1 MSTNLHLVNTIQ
13 FSEAAQFKL
22 RNGVYTK
29 APYGTKDYKEFWDE
43 QDKRCLE
50 GYSVGGV
57 RITGRHYFFLNFKQL
72 EVVLNTT
79 GVASRKERIFPKFWE
94 AHYHFF
100 HALEQSEIA
109 GKHFCVLKPRGIG
122 FSEIMASNAVRDYTL
137 IRGSKSFFFASNEG
151 FLNKD
156 GVITKCWDHLEFLNS
171 ETERAYRHL
180 RQKKDQDLHKR
191 ASMINPKTGNE
202 YGFKSEIIA
211 RVIDHPRKVR
221 GARTGSYGKVYFEEG
236 GSFPNLKD
244 AVIATRPLVE
254 QGGITTGQIIV
265 WGTGGETGPG
275 IEGLEHM
282 FYHPNAY
289 NMMPFENTWE
299 DDRIGTR
306 SCYFIPVYACMD
318 KYMNEDGVA
327 DIEAAKQHH
336 VKERELIHKED
347 PRSEDKVIAE
357 YPFTPAEA
365 LIRLSS
371 NIFPVAE
378 LQRQLLKVQT
388 DRNIQGFMKHGWM
401 LRNTNGKPKFQ
412 LDPTV
417 RVINE
422 FPHQNDGNLKGG
434 VTLVEAPYKDQT
446 GHVPSDTYL
455 IVVDPYY
462 NDQATDKTS
471 LFSAYVYKHF
481 NNVSP
486 SEDDILV
493 AWYVGRP
500 DTLEEAYHQLFLLAE
515 FYNATIQSE
524 IQGGGKGILD
534 YAKQKKLLQY
544 CEKEPDIV
552 YNKGEGHIKDYN
564 KPYFMNMPED
574 RIKLALAYLAD
585 WLKTPRSALSD
596 NGEQITIM
604 NLHKIYDEALLKE
617 FIKFNDEGNFDRVSA
632 LRLLP
637 FMIKERSTK
646 IYENRRDQS
655 HKSFWSRE
663 FHSDENAHDEHLL
676 SPWEL
681 SSQQQEQDNAE
692 ADAKYKE
699 FETRVKPLYDN
710 NLVHPEDF

>member
-1 MSTNLHLVNTIQ
+1 
-13 FSEAAQFKL
+13 
-22 RNGVYTK
+22 
-29 APYGTKDYKEFWDE
+29 
-43 QDKRCLE
+43 
-50 GYSVGGV
+50 
-57 RITGRHYFFLNFKQL
+57 
-72 EVVLNTT
+72 
-79 GVASRKERIFPKFWE
+79 
-94 AHYHFF
+94 
-100 HALEQSEIA
+100 
-109 GKHFCVLKPRGIG
+109 
-122 FSEIMASNAVRDYTL
+122 
-137 IRGSKSFFFASNEG
+137 
-151 FLNKD
+151 
-156 GVITKCWDHLEFLNS
+156 
-171 ETERAYRHL
+171 
-180 RQKKDQDLHKR
+180 
-191 ASMINPKTGNE
+191 
-202 YGFKSEIIA
+202 
-211 RVIDHPRKVR
+211 
-221 GARTGSYGKVYFEEG
+221 
-236 GSFPNLKD
+236 
-244 AVIATRPLVE
+244 
-254 QGGITTGQIIV
+254 
-265 WGTGGETGPG
+265 
-275 IEGLEHM
+275 
-282 FYHPNAY
+282 
-289 NMMPFENTWE
+289 
-299 DDRIGTR
+299 
-306 SCYFIPVYACMD
+306 
-318 KYMNEDGVA
+318 
-327 DIEAAKQHH
+327 
-336 VKERELIHKED
+336 
-347 PRSEDKVIAE
+347 
-357 YPFTPAEA
+357 
-365 LIRLSS
+365 
-371 NIFPVAE
+371 
-378 LQRQLLKVQT
+378 
-388 DRNIQGFMKHGWM
+388 MKHGWM